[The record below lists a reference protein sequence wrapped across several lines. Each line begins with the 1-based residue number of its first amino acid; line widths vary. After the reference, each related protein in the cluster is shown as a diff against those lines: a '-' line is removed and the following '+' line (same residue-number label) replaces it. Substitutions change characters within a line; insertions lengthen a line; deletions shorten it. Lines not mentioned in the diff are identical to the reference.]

1 MVYCQNCGTKNEN
14 DDEFCSKCGEPLK
27 EDVER
32 RYRPEQRQRQRDECF
47 GLPGGNII
55 VPLIIGV
62 ILILSGLS
70 SIYGFQY
77 WQYLWPAII
86 VLIGL
91 LIIAGAI
98 YRARRK
104 N

>member
-1 MVYCQNCGTKNEN
+1 MM
-14 DDEFCSKCGEPLK
+14 DDDKG
-27 EDVER
+27 
-32 RYRPEQRQRQRDECF
+32 YRRQRNECF

-62 ILILSGLS
+62 ILILAGLS
-70 SIYGFQY
+70 SIFGFQF
-77 WQYLWPAII
+77 WQYLWPALII
-86 VLIGL
+86 VLGL

-104 N
+104 NYD

>member
-1 MVYCQNCGTKNEN
+1 MM
-14 DDEFCSKCGEPLK
+14 DDE
-27 EDVER
+27 ED
-32 RYRPEQRQRQRDECF
+32 YRRQRDECF

-62 ILILSGLS
+62 ILILAGLS
-70 SIYGFQY
+70 SIFGFQF
-77 WQYLWPAII
+77 WQYLWPALI
-86 VLIGL
+86 VLLGL

>member
-1 MVYCQNCGTKNEN
+1 M
-14 DDEFCSKCGEPLK
+14 
-27 EDVER
+27 
-32 RYRPEQRQRQRDECF
+32 EQRQRERDECF

-62 ILILSGLS
+62 ILILAGLS

-77 WQYLWPAII
+77 LQYLGPALI